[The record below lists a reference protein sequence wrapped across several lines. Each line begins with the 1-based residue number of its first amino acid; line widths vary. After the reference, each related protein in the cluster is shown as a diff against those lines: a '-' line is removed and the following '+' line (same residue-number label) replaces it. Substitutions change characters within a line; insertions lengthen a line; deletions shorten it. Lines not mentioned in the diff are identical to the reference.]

1 MVKGFSEMPKSRHD
15 QEPSNNV
22 DTDLKATSEDYL
34 KSYKEDVDD
43 SYIIPDSPPSH
54 LTEKNEATSA
64 TAQEISRKV
73 PKKKKKVSVQKGP
86 HFRVISKKQKKT
98 K

>member
-43 SYIIPDSPPSH
+43 SYIIPDLHPSH
-54 LTEKNEATSA
+54 LTEKSTQEKEKGVCQKRTS
-64 TAQEISRKV
+64 
-73 PKKKKKVSVQKGP
+73 
-86 HFRVISKKQKKT
+86 F
-98 K
+98 